1 MYSKEGI
8 LKFSHIL
15 LLPLLI
21 IFLAIF
27 ACDNNNSGGGTDS
40 EGLPNNPNDWVCP
53 GTNITLS
60 QREIDNWCADNAD
73 RGIPAPPAFRNP
85 PSLDDFAAKNTF
97 DEKYRE
103 FIRDRRYA
111 NELDWNRDLNWR
123 MTGPYVGA
131 IGFGEF
137 FGVHSAAVRIYYS
150 PEVVE
155 WLCGGRVGAIPDGAM
170 IIKEQHPINE
180 SLGIVTD
187 DRGCMDIPVDVEPTS
202 WTTYVKN
209 NSASFDGW
217 YQGSVRAAPTGNPV
231 PEWQIGNPT
240 IMDASAVTSPDF
252 FANTGNP
259 PFERDPNWYPTGYLF
274 LDDEKLPDTVWTYN
288 QYGNWC
294 INCHAS
300 ATSESTFSSLDNI
313 ITPGA
318 QFLQF
323 SPDLLLLDNI
333 NFEGDVHIPQRVAL
347 EFLASQNTQGFE
359 VPFIDPL
366 SEPTDEFLEFYD
378 QIPPVDFETAWET
391 RLPAETYDHQVSFED
406 GPPQFLTS
414 DQCIGCHDATFFNLF
429 LPNMIFEE
437 INPDDTSTFYN
448 LSPYAE
454 WKASPLGQAGRD
466 PIFFAQV
473 EGETNFFSGS
483 NITDSNGIV
492 IDKDSL
498 ALCVQNT
505 CLHCHGVMGQRQFQI
520 DTEGQDNENCNDLF
534 GIPQL
539 PEIPVGAPLSAD
551 AVTQWPGANN
561 TDLQRYGS
569 LARDGISCTVCH
581 HIADE
586 GFGTENIYTGNFITG
601 PPNEIYGP
609 FREVVEQPM
618 RNSLGINP
626 QFGSQIKDPNL
637 CGTCHNILLPIL
649 TNQGELL
656 GFSYEQT
663 TDLEWQNS
671 VYAPGRSKFETCQGC
686 HMPNTFHG
694 EKLEF
699 KIANIEDDQLPPSPN
714 RLPDS
719 EIRLR
724 ERSEY
729 ARHSLHGLNVFLNE
743 MFQEFPLILGT
754 RQIDFMSGVATE
766 LPLITARESFLEMAR
781 NQTANVEILSTEA
794 TPEGQLKVTVK
805 VTNKAGH
812 YLPSGVNF
820 RRVFLELLVNGSEGN
835 VLWAS
840 GRTNSIGAIIEGVNG
855 PVLPTE
861 LVLENPQAFQPHY
874 QKITAENQVQIYQE
888 VVADSDGDITT
899 SFLRRV
905 FTIKNNRIRPEG
917 FDPAF
922 FFESSSAFVRELA
935 EIPGDAKFDPYYTD
949 PNLTGADIIEYIVTL
964 DPATM
969 AAVDNVSATLYN
981 QSIPPFFLQ
990 QRFNDANVGPA
1001 EKENIERLY
1010 YLTSHLNTQNVTDNS
1025 GEKFIED
1032 WKLMLGTDTETIQ

>member
-1 MYSKEGI
+1 
-8 LKFSHIL
+8 
-15 LLPLLI
+15 
-21 IFLAIF
+21 
-27 ACDNNNSGGGTDS
+27 
-40 EGLPNNPNDWVCP
+40 
-53 GTNITLS
+53 
-60 QREIDNWCADNAD
+60 
-73 RGIPAPPAFRNP
+73 
-85 PSLDDFAAKNTF
+85 
-97 DEKYRE
+97 
-103 FIRDRRYA
+103 
-111 NELDWNRDLNWR
+111 
-123 MTGPYVGA
+123 
-131 IGFGEF
+131 
-137 FGVHSAAVRIYYS
+137 
-150 PEVVE
+150 
-155 WLCGGRVGAIPDGAM
+155 
-170 IIKEQHPINE
+170 
-180 SLGIVTD
+180 
-187 DRGCMDIPVDVEPTS
+187 
-202 WTTYVKN
+202 
-209 NSASFDGW
+209 
-217 YQGSVRAAPTGNPV
+217 
-231 PEWQIGNPT
+231 
-240 IMDASAVTSPDF
+240 
-252 FANTGNP
+252 
-259 PFERDPNWYPTGYLF
+259 
-274 LDDEKLPDTVWTYN
+274 
-288 QYGNWC
+288 
-294 INCHAS
+294 
-300 ATSESTFSSLDNI
+300 
-313 ITPGA
+313 
-318 QFLQF
+318 
-323 SPDLLLLDNI
+323 
-333 NFEGDVHIPQRVAL
+333 
-347 EFLASQNTQGFE
+347 
-359 VPFIDPL
+359 
-366 SEPTDEFLEFYD
+366 
-378 QIPPVDFETAWET
+378 
-391 RLPAETYDHQVSFED
+391 
-406 GPPQFLTS
+406 
-414 DQCIGCHDATFFNLF
+414 
-429 LPNMIFEE
+429 
-437 INPDDTSTFYN
+437 
-448 LSPYAE
+448 
-454 WKASPLGQAGRD
+454 
-466 PIFFAQV
+466 
-473 EGETNFFSGS
+473 
-483 NITDSNGIV
+483 
-492 IDKDSL
+492 
-498 ALCVQNT
+498 
-505 CLHCHGVMGQRQFQI
+505 
-520 DTEGQDNENCNDLF
+520 
-534 GIPQL
+534 
-539 PEIPVGAPLSAD
+539 
-551 AVTQWPGANN
+551 
-561 TDLQRYGS
+561 
-569 LARDGISCTVCH
+569 
-581 HIADE
+581 
-586 GFGTENIYTGNFITG
+586 
-601 PPNEIYGP
+601 
-609 FREVVEQPM
+609 
-618 RNSLGINP
+618 
-626 QFGSQIKDPNL
+626 
-637 CGTCHNILLPIL
+637 
-649 TNQGELL
+649 
-656 GFSYEQT
+656 
-663 TDLEWQNS
+663 
-671 VYAPGRSKFETCQGC
+671 
-686 HMPNTFHG
+686 MPNTFHG

-714 RLPDS
+714 RLPNS